1 MGYLIQPTE
10 EQNAARRAMKQQ
22 EADALGFSIHMNRL
36 REWADA
42 CRTFSL
48 ILANAN
54 NGRPRE
60 AAFWAQAHADLM
72 ERIVEVDD
80 LYIHPRLQI
89 ATYEDVLAQRAGKL
103 QNAVREDEAAM
114 PEGFFS
120 LMSAKGLA
128 ATRRGLM
135 KRG

>member
-36 REWADA
+36 REWADV

-48 ILANAN
+48 LLANPD

-80 LYIHPRLQI
+80 LYIHPRVQVS
-89 ATYEDVLAQRAGKL
+89 TYEDVLAQRVGKL
-103 QNAVREDEAAM
+103 QAAVRDDEAAM
-114 PEGFFS
+114 PAGFVS
-120 LMSAKGLA
+120 LMSANGLA

-135 KRG
+135 TRG